1 MHGISAQTIKA
12 IDEKGTF
19 HPINWSLSG
28 NDIHNNNTGNVGIGT
43 NVPNNTLEI
52 TQGTNGNSGLRL
64 TNLTS
69 ASLLGTDANGDIIT
83 ANPALGTIATS
94 SYLGYDTGG
103 NLVLGSVADTGT
115 FWSLNGNSNATSAHF
130 LGTTNDIRF
139 SIVSNNTSMLEVGR
153 RQTLG
158 LFDGSSTGLFPY
170 DQPNASVAY
179 IRGTAG
185 ASALQFESS
194 SALFYKPIFFT
205 DGDGNFMMR
214 GSSAQTDFFELG
226 SAGAL
231 NDGSLIF
238 SIGDDGNEPMIF
250 RKFNYT
256 TQTYVEMLR
265 MQGTGLNDNVRTGI
279 NVNGNIPNSTL
290 QVNGST
296 SYAITTTTAN
306 LVLTED
312 HHTIVLGGNH
322 TLTLP
327 NANTCQGRIYII
339 KNPTDNA
346 TIISGYTNLNGT
358 SVSTVNDNTVLWLQ
372 SDGTNWQQISEGNK
386 GYEKIVIWAEERT
399 QIGNGGTQE
408 WSFGHSDNG
417 FIGIPLPEDWEA
429 YAVSCHV
436 DNTVNAFGS
445 VTIAVGDIPA
455 NNTFTELFRFTASGG
470 SNDNL
475 VFHQLLASTVNINAG
490 TTLSFRTINNNQ
502 DLEGARVAVWLRR
515 KP

>member
-12 IDEKGTF
+12 IDEKGTL
-19 HPINWSLSG
+19 HRINWSFNGGS
-28 NDIHNNNTGNVGIGT
+28 IHNNNIGNVGIGT
-43 NVPNNTLEI
+43 NAPNNTLEI
-52 TQGTNGNSGLRL
+52 VQGTNGNSGLRL
-64 TNLTS
+64 TNLTG
-69 ASLLGTDANGDIIT
+69 ASLLGTDANGDVIT
-83 ANPALGTIATS
+83 TNPLLGTIETS

-103 NLVLGSVADTGT
+103 NLVLGSVANTNA
-115 FWSLNGNSNATSAHF
+115 FWSLNGNSNATNTNF

-158 LFDGSSTGLFPY
+158 LHDGSSTGLFPY

-194 SALFYKPIFFT
+194 SAAFYKPIFFT
-205 DGDGNFMMR
+205 DGNGNFMMR

-226 SAGAL
+226 SAGSL
-231 NDGSLIF
+231 NNGSLIF

-250 RKFNYT
+250 RKYNYT
-256 TQTYVEMLR
+256 TATYVEMLR
-265 MQGTGLNDNVRTGI
+265 MQGTGLNNNVRTGI
-279 NVNGNIPNSTL
+279 NVNGNTPNSTL
-290 QVNGST
+290 QINGST
-296 SYAITTTTAN
+296 SYAITTTVGN
-306 LVLTED
+306 LTLTEN
-312 HHTIVLGGNH
+312 HHTVVLGGNH

-327 NANTCQGRIYII
+327 NANTCDGRVYII

-346 TIISGYTNLNGT
+346 TIISSYINSNGT
-358 SVSTVNDNTVLWLQ
+358 NVSTINDNTVLWLQ
-372 SDGTNWQQISEGNK
+372 SDGLDWQQISYDYR
-386 GYEKIVIWAEERT
+386 GYEKIVVWAEESANLD
-399 QIGNGGTQE
+399 NGSYE
-408 WSFGHSDNG
+408 WSFGNGDTG

-445 VTIAVGDIPA
+445 VTIAVGDIAA

-475 VFHQLLASTVNINAG
+475 VFHQLLASTVNINTG
-490 TTLSFRTINNNQ
+490 TTLGFRTINRSQ
-502 DLEGARVAVWLRR
+502 VMSGARVAVWLRR
-515 KP
+515 RP